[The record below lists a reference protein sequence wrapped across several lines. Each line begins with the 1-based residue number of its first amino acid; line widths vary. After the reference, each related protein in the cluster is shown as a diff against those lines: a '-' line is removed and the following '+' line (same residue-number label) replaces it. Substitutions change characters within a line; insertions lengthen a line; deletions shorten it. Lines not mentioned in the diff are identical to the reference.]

1 MMFGKI
7 NLSPFARMAMIMSV
21 CLLVPSCTDE
31 MLDTSNP
38 IGLAGIE
45 SDSICFGVSSSDAAT
60 KASSDVEP
68 GRVLE
73 TESFV
78 LRSKESSDTLC
89 VTATITEGINL
100 SSYENMP
107 LTRAA
112 QVTSLETYG
121 GFHVQAHIAGEGE
134 GGIPDGSFFM
144 NDDVINQNGGIWST
158 DVMYYWPGEGYQLKF
173 YAWAPA
179 DAFSSV
185 PTTPESTELVYTVPE
200 SVSEQRDLLVAV
212 SEDDIQGNHN
222 QAVALD
228 FRHILTAVK
237 FEVGSQMQPGTIKSV
252 ALKGVIG
259 GGTYDMASGKWEL
272 DAPGAEFTQTLNK
285 LMSGS
290 ETNGSE
296 ITTADG
302 FFMMVPQTL
311 PENAYVEVVFNDGIS
326 SEDRT
331 LTANIGE
338 SDWPQGMTVTYKLS
352 ISPTYS
358 FELETNPILDAH
370 YEILLT
376 NLIVS
381 GVPDGT
387 TWTFTA
393 PTLDG
398 KAVTVQAQRDMN
410 NFARNGYWTDRNI
423 DDNGDDQGSARGSN
437 TYTGTGSG
445 SFPIAVFVPENIG
458 NSTRNINLEASLG
471 SNVVSTLII
480 NQLSPCWYGDN
491 IGCERIEGN
500 DAPWGFYWDR
510 DYAIIYDLTS
520 SNDESARESIRQY
533 VEWIQSLHDLQN
545 IPFLG
550 WILEWIFGTAPDLS
564 FVDMEKSGDNFLG
577 WGGIADKITINL
589 GELRPDE
596 VAESESNGQ
605 QNTRDIYN
613 FEGMQLVNRL
623 ISLIQA
629 IPGYSVSTRGE
640 GLFPDDN
647 AAITCMELNCWNIIQ
662 VGDGNE
668 NLLKLYNENDM
679 PEWYLPAI
687 DEIAGMEDSDPDYAL
702 NGDYWTSTAVRA
714 NNEYA
719 YKYNSASKL
728 TDEERRNIEL
738 HVRAVRQKP

>member
-144 NDDVINQNGGIWST
+144 NDDVTNQNGGIWST

-352 ISPTYS
+352 ISPEY
-358 FELETNPILDAH
+358 ELEFTSEPELQDAH
-370 YEILLT
+370 YVIYP
-376 NLIVS
+376 IHIKA
-381 GVPDGT
+381 GHIDGG
-387 TWTFTA
+387 WT
-393 PTLDG
+393 LSV
-398 KAVTVQAQRDMN
+398 K
-410 NFARNGYWTDRNI
+410 
-423 DDNGDDQGSARGSN
+423 DNV
-437 TYTGTGSG
+437 TGTGGEPAVTLRSELTTLTNRGFWIEEDRGTESISG
-445 SFPIAVFVPENIG
+445 TTVGDDITVYAFLAENAGDENREITLELRPANYPNATPKTFTITQLCPSWNG
-458 NSTRNINLEASLG
+458 NL
-471 SNVVSTLII
+471 
-480 NQLSPCWYGDN
+480 
-491 IGCERIEGN
+491 GCERIEEYDEGFSGY
-500 DAPWGFYWDR
+500 PWGFLWD
-510 DYAIIYDLTS
+510 DSLTIYYDFGGLFDNIQYKTITFFYLTFFQD
-520 SNDESARESIRQY
+520 NPW
-533 VEWIQSLHDLQN
+533 VEQVIGFHYGVRFDFSEIEAPN
-545 IPFLG
+545 IALDF
-550 WILEWIFGTAPDLS
+550 
-564 FVDMEKSGDNFLG
+564 
-577 WGGIADKITINL
+577 NL
-589 GELRPDE
+589 GQKNTLELYNFQGLNEASSMMQMFEEWGIKPDKE
-596 VAESESNGQ
+596 LPSNPTVFAARTCALKNKFHKEIGYENGQ
-605 QNTRDIYN
+605 EVQRA
-613 FEGMQLVNRL
+613 V
-623 ISLIQA
+623 
-629 IPGYSVSTRGE
+629 
-640 GLFPDDN
+640 
-647 AAITCMELNCWNIIQ
+647 
-662 VGDGNE
+662 
-668 NLLKLYNENDM
+668 LYEA
-679 PEWYLPAI
+679 ECVWYLPAQNEAP
-687 DEIAGMEDSDPDYAL
+687 DMKDSSYPL
-702 NGDYWTSTAVRA
+702 NGEYWTSTAVDD
-714 NNEYA
+714 NQHA
-719 YKYNSASKL
+719 YKYTVGAS
-728 TDEERRNIEL
+728 TSQEIRTANL

>member
-7 NLSPFARMAMIMSV
+7 NLRPFARMAMVMSV

-45 SDSICFGVSSSDAAT
+45 SDSICFGVSSPDAAT

-144 NDDVINQNGGIWST
+144 NDDVTNQNGGIWST

-272 DAPGAEFTQTLNK
+272 DAPGAVFTQTLSK

-352 ISPTYS
+352 ISPEY
-358 FELETNPILDAH
+358 ELEFTSEPELQDAH
-370 YEILLT
+370 YVIYPIHIKAQDVPGGSWTITSTDPDNVTLRTDLTILTRRGFWIDEDKGDAIITSTTSGEDIIVYAFLT
-376 NLIVS
+376 ENAGEDTRNVQLELRPS
-381 GVPDGT
+381 NKPDAAPA
-387 TWTFTA
+387 TFTISQLC
-393 PTLDG
+393 PS
-398 KAVTVQAQRDMN
+398 
-410 NFARNGYWTDRNI
+410 W
-423 DDNGDDQGSARGSN
+423 NGD
-437 TYTGTGSG
+437 
-445 SFPIAVFVPENIG
+445 
-458 NSTRNINLEASLG
+458 L
-471 SNVVSTLII
+471 
-480 NQLSPCWYGDN
+480 
-491 IGCERIEGN
+491 GCERIEDG
-500 DAPWGFYWDR
+500 DYPWGFLWPKGMTITYNMENAGLGDLIRNALLNAFLSWFTDYNQFITKETFLLSITSVTINYDAVPQVNVAR
-510 DYAIIYDLTS
+510 DFNNGWKNTLELYNYNGLSDVSTLISVLEDWGGTTDDVLPLNPDYYA
-520 SNDESARESIRQY
+520 ARACAMKNRYHKTIEENMGQTI
-533 VEWIQSLHDLQN
+533 E
-545 IPFLG
+545 IP
-550 WILEWIFGTAPDLS
+550 ILEEEDL
-564 FVDMEKSGDNFLG
+564 V
-577 WGGIADKITINL
+577 
-589 GELRPDE
+589 
-596 VAESESNGQ
+596 
-605 QNTRDIYN
+605 
-613 FEGMQLVNRL
+613 
-623 ISLIQA
+623 
-629 IPGYSVSTRGE
+629 
-640 GLFPDDN
+640 
-647 AAITCMELNCWNIIQ
+647 
-662 VGDGNE
+662 
-668 NLLKLYNENDM
+668 
-679 PEWYLPAI
+679 WYLPSRNESLMMNDARMS
-687 DEIAGMEDSDPDYAL
+687 G
-702 NGDYWTSTAVRA
+702 NYWTSTVYDDEYD
-714 NNEYA
+714 NENA
-719 YKYNSASKL
+719 YKYTVGGNTSLEKRNSY
-728 TDEERRNIEL
+728 L